1 MIKKANNAVQK
12 LWNFC
17 IKLLF
22 INIIKQDVKEQ
33 GEIINKIFEKIEE
46 INFVLTLP
54 LKKFH
59 DRWQMPAKRK
69 LKKTKLGSIFFILKF
84 ARLTIMVCSISLQTC
99 ALIIIVFSCSSVN
112 ADWEKIGE
120 RIYNKISKTDSPQ
133 QILSHSSNG
142 IHFNFRKW
150 NRTQH

>member
-46 INFVLTLP
+46 INFCSHCQQ
-54 LKKFH
+54 KKL
-59 DRWQMPAKRK
+59 WQMANAC
-69 LKKTKLGSIFFILKF
+69 KKKVKKNLRETGFNIFN
-84 ARLTIMVCSISLQTC
+84 T
-99 ALIIIVFSCSSVN
+99 
-112 ADWEKIGE
+112 
-120 RIYNKISKTDSPQ
+120 
-133 QILSHSSNG
+133 
-142 IHFNFRKW
+142 
-150 NRTQH
+150 